1 MHGVE
6 SPDCHVEQHHVGHST
21 SAKTTP
27 AMRLLY
33 LEDDGSVKLTRNYAE
48 EEVPDYAVLSHTWLA
63 EEDEVTYQDLKKGHG
78 AQKVHS
84 YAKIRL
90 CGELAAR
97 EGLQYFWQVLEDEF

>member
-1 MHGVE
+1 
-6 SPDCHVEQHHVGHST
+6 
-21 SAKTTP
+21 
-27 AMRLLY
+27 MRLLY

-90 CGELAAR
+90 CGELAAK